1 MNGPVVERKLATLI
15 LFVWLNILC
24 HSLLWRHV
32 CVAVWSCSHWLLSVI
47 EYLNIKQLWRKKYFT
62 WKCPTL
68 FVSSAAVR
76 ICSRSS
82 YLLTFV
88 DTFAYNQQLTFLTH
102 PVCKTTRRVM
112 WTGTLGNATSTA
124 VVLRARVQRISAY
137 MFLLLHWSTAV
148 VVGFHGAGPIL
159 RNFSGCTISKVHVWC
174 NALTLSKV
182 STS

>member
-1 MNGPVVERKLATLI
+1 MPLTFMTSCLRSGLVVQ
-15 LFVWLNILC
+15 
-24 HSLLWRHV
+24 SLT
-32 CVAVWSCSHWLLSVI
+32 AFSHRIFKHQTIVT
-47 EYLNIKQLWRKKYFT
+47 KKYFT
-62 WKCPTL
+62 WKYPTL
-68 FVSSAAVR
+68 IVSSPAVR

-88 DTFAYNQQLTFLTH
+88 DIFAYNQQLTFLTH

-124 VVLRARVQRISAY
+124 VVLRARVQRKSAY

-159 RNFSGCTISKVHVWC
+159 RNFSGAQFQKFMYDVTH
-174 NALTLSKV
+174 
-182 STS
+182 